1 MSEWVSTTLKAIG
14 AAVALWWGDLPA
26 LIKLLL
32 LLQWADVAAGAIKA
46 WSRHKLNSRALRQ
59 GLARKVVVLL
69 IVLVCHALESAW
81 LHGIG
86 AAVAGWYVVY
96 ELLSLLE
103 HAAQMGVPI
112 PAFLT
117 ARLERLKEGEPE

>member
-1 MSEWVSTTLKAIG
+1 MSEWVSATLKAIG

-32 LLQWADVAAGAIKA
+32 LLQWADVTAGTINA
-46 WSRHKLNSRALRQ
+46 WSHHKLNSKALRQ
-59 GLARKVVVLL
+59 GVARKVVVVL
-69 IVLVCHALESAW
+69 IVLVCHALEGAW

-103 HAAQMGVPI
+103 NAAQMGVPI

-117 ARLERLKEGEPE
+117 ARLQRLKEGEPE

>member
-32 LLQWADVAAGAIKA
+32 LLQSADVLAGAIEA
-46 WSRHKLNSRALRQ
+46 WSRRTLNSRAMRQ
-59 GLARKVVVLL
+59 GLARKAVVLL
-69 IVLVCHALESAW
+69 IVLVCHALEGAW
-81 LHGIG
+81 LQGIG
-86 AAVAGWYVVY
+86 SAVAGWYVVY

-103 HAAQMGVPI
+103 HAARMGVPI

-117 ARLERLKEGEPE
+117 TRLERLKEGEPE